1 MQEQKVQMTLKAYDN
16 LCDRLCENEYQCG
29 EWWPTIEDIQTYIE
43 PEPEKYLEFMVW
55 ITETATT
62 PQTEEEKESK
72 NMLNRILTSIINF
85 KDDENY
91 DEKR

>member
-1 MQEQKVQMTLKAYDN
+1 
-16 LCDRLCENEYQCG
+16 
-29 EWWPTIEDIQTYIE
+29 
-43 PEPEKYLEFMVW
+43 MVW
-55 ITETATT
+55 ITETATP